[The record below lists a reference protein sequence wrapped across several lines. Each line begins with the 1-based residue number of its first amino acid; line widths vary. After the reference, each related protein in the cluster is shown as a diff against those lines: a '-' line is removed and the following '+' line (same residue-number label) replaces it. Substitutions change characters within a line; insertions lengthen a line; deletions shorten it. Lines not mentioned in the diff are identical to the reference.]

1 MEFIKNT
8 GNFFKKETVLSI
20 AVILAVISMFIVIPD
35 GQYISYIDFRTL
47 GILFCLMTIVSA
59 FRGVGLFDVLART
72 LLSKVH
78 HMASIVLLLVMLCFF
93 LSMVITNDVALITF
107 VPLTM
112 IVMKHL
118 PEDIR
123 YYWILKIVVMQ
134 TIAANLGSMLT
145 PIGNPQNLY
154 LYGKTQMNIG
164 DFIKL
169 MLPYTVISFVL
180 LLLWIMFASARKKI
194 SATEDMTFLYVRK
207 KDSVQKNTQRA
218 TEYMVVYFIFFAVR
232 LLSVAHVISFIIPL
246 ILVLLYSLIR
256 NRDVLKHVDYALL
269 GTFVALFIFIGN
281 LGRIPWFCAFLQK
294 MITGHEAVT
303 AVVASQVMSNVPAAV
318 LLAGFTGQLK
328 ALIIGTN
335 IGGLGTLIASM
346 ASLISFK
353 YIAKENSA
361 IKGKYFIQ
369 FTIANMIFLII
380 LLLFMFV

>member
-1 MEFIKNT
+1 
-8 GNFFKKETVLSI
+8 
-20 AVILAVISMFIVIPD
+20 
-35 GQYISYIDFRTL
+35 
-47 GILFCLMTIVSA
+47 
-59 FRGVGLFDVLART
+59 
-72 LLSKVH
+72 
-78 HMASIVLLLVMLCFF
+78 
-93 LSMVITNDVALITF
+93 
-107 VPLTM
+107 
-112 IVMKHL
+112 
-118 PEDIR
+118 
-123 YYWILKIVVMQ
+123 
-134 TIAANLGSMLT
+134 
-145 PIGNPQNLY
+145 
-154 LYGKTQMNIG
+154 
-164 DFIKL
+164 
-169 MLPYTVISFVL
+169 
-180 LLLWIMFASARKKI
+180 
-194 SATEDMTFLYVRK
+194 MTFLYVRK

-218 TEYMVVYFIFFAVR
+218 TEYMVVYFIFFAVS

-281 LGRIPWFCAFLQK
+281 LGRIPWFCVFLQK

-361 IKGKYFIQ
+361 IKGKYFIH

>member
-1 MEFIKNT
+1 
-8 GNFFKKETVLSI
+8 
-20 AVILAVISMFIVIPD
+20 
-35 GQYISYIDFRTL
+35 
-47 GILFCLMTIVSA
+47 
-59 FRGVGLFDVLART
+59 
-72 LLSKVH
+72 
-78 HMASIVLLLVMLCFF
+78 
-93 LSMVITNDVALITF
+93 
-107 VPLTM
+107 
-112 IVMKHL
+112 
-118 PEDIR
+118 
-123 YYWILKIVVMQ
+123 
-134 TIAANLGSMLT
+134 
-145 PIGNPQNLY
+145 
-154 LYGKTQMNIG
+154 
-164 DFIKL
+164 

-218 TEYMVVYFIFFAVR
+218 TEYMVAYFIFFAVS